1 MSSQDSHPA
10 GRFLSKA
17 CRTAVAGA
25 LGLSLVFAGGIP
37 PAGAQEPDTA
47 VATEQPAVPDDAQL
61 PAPSLDPGAPDEP
74 AEPEG
79 TPPAADPAPEAAPDA
94 GQDAIPPL
102 ESDEEPPAVTP
113 ESEAAPESAP
123 QAKQAP
129 AAVDPSA
136 ALPDAQSLMEAPSPT
151 APPALVAPKAPSAPD
166 TESPGSTPAAPPAV
180 DLPAAPE
187 EPGKPADA
195 ADSGTPGAH
204 MGQGLAMEEAAAAAN
219 TPMMARAAPL
229 AASEPWIP
237 AGVRGMD
244 VSGWQADSGY
254 TRSTVNWGNEWSMGA
269 RFVYVKATEGGA
281 FVDKSRASHL
291 AGATKVGML
300 HGAYH
305 FALPGAGQAT
315 ATAQADHFVRNGGGW
330 KADGK
335 TLPPLLD
342 IENNP
347 YGANCYG
354 LSQAAMVN
362 WIKTFSNRVKSKT
375 GRLPMIYTN
384 KGWWVSCTGDSRA
397 FTNQPLHIAAYTGGA
412 PLQIPGGWPTYSM
425 WQFSST
431 GPFAGD
437 SNVWNGTLTNLR
449 RFASGTTVSRI
460 SGKDRYEVSAAASKS
475 AFRPGVKTAYIAS
488 GAVYTDALSGSAAA
502 GFTDSPVLLTG
513 TGVLPDVIRA
523 ELTRLKPQR
532 IVILGGPAT
541 VSDSVM
547 RLLKR
552 YSPSVSRISGK
563 DRYVVSAG
571 VSKSTFKAGTNTA
584 YIASG
589 AIYTD
594 ALSGSALAG
603 HQGGPVLLTA
613 TMVLPDAI
621 RAELTRLKPKR
632 IVILGG
638 SGSVS
643 GSVMNLLKRYSP
655 SVSRISGADRYEV
668 SASIS
673 RSTYWAGTTTVYVAS
688 GAVYSDALSGSAV
701 AAHNGSPVLLTAPNV
716 LPNSVK
722 AELQRLKPQRI
733 VILGGTGTVS
743 NGVMRDLQN
752 YAR

>member
-1 MSSQDSHPA
+1 MRFSVPATRSQST
-10 GRFLSKA
+10 GRFLSTVP
-17 CRTAVAGA
+17 RTVLAGA
-25 LGLSLVFAGGIP
+25 LGFALVFTVGAVP
-37 PAGAQEPDTA
+37 VNAQESDAPA
-47 VATEQPAVPDDAQL
+47 ATEQAVLPASEQLLVDGTSPDLVTEQETASTAEPAVEQPAGTPEPTAEQAADANSDAKPTPQKSPV
-61 PAPSLDPGAPDEP
+61 PAPSL
-74 AEPEG
+74 
-79 TPPAADPAPEAAPDA
+79 TVDPAPDSLSPSSSPSATVAS
-94 GQDAIPPL
+94 
-102 ESDEEPPAVTP
+102 ESPSAQPAT
-113 ESEAAPESAP
+113 APETTTEAP
-123 QAKQAP
+123 APTPTPDAP
-129 AAVDPSA
+129 AASEP
-136 ALPDAQSLMEAPSPT
+136 EAT
-151 APPALVAPKAPSAPD
+151 
-166 TESPGSTPAAPPAV
+166 T
-180 DLPAAPE
+180 PE
-187 EPGKPADA
+187 E
-195 ADSGTPGAH
+195 TPGAH
-204 MGQGLAMEEAAAAAN
+204 MGQGLAMDESAAN
-219 TPMMARAAPL
+219 VPMMARAMPQ
-229 AASEPWIP
+229 AASAPWIP
-237 AGVRGMD
+237 TGVRGMD
-244 VSGWQADSGY
+244 VSGWQADQGHTNS
-254 TRSTVNWGNEWSMGA
+254 RINWAGEWSLGA
-269 RFVYVKATEGGA
+269 RFVYVKATEGSG
-281 FVDKSRASHL
+281 FIDQSRASHL
-291 AGATKVGML
+291 AGSSKVGML

-305 FALPGAGQAT
+305 FALPGQST
-315 ATAQADHFVRNGGGW
+315 ATAQADHFVRNGGAW

-354 LSQAAMVN
+354 LGQSAMVS
-362 WIKTFSNRVKSKT
+362 WIKTFSARVQSKT

-384 KGWWVSCTGDSRA
+384 KGWWVSCTGNSKA

-412 PLQIPGGWPTYSM
+412 ALEIPGGWPTYSM

-431 GPFAGD
+431 GPYGTTPLKPNEGD
-437 SNVWNGTLTNLR
+437 SNVWNGTEASLKK
-449 RFASGTTVSRI
+449 FATGTTVTRI
-460 SGKDRYEVSAAASKS
+460 NGKDRYEVSAAASKT

-502 GFTDSPVLLTG
+502 GYNDSPVLLTG

-523 ELTRLKPQR
+523 ELTRLKPKR
-532 IVILGGPAT
+532 IVILGGSGT
-541 VSDSVM
+541 VSNSVM
-547 RLLKR
+547 GLLKK

-571 VSKSTFKAGTNTA
+571 VSKSTFQSGTDTA

-613 TMVLPDAI
+613 PHVLPDPI

-643 GSVMNLLKRYSP
+643 DSVMNLLKRYSP
-655 SVSRISGADRYEV
+655 SVNRISGADRYEV

-673 RSTYWAGTTTVYVAS
+673 RSTYWVGTITAYIAS

-716 LPNSVK
+716 LPDSVK

-743 NGVMRDLQN
+743 DEVLRELQN